1 MKRFLLLI
9 FLCMMTV
16 TFSLGLTSDEQR
28 LLLDKY
34 MAGEEFTPGELQ
46 KLSEA
51 FSSYEKEDQ
60 PFRPQALPDQKDAS
74 LSTKEGYN
82 FSQEES
88 FFQRYYFN
96 EKGYSYPLDISSL
109 SLFGRSFF
117 EAPSTY
123 APVTNA
129 PVNDN
134 YILGPGDKL
143 KINIWGTALTEID
156 VTVNANG
163 NISSSH
169 FGRLSVAGMTLGG
182 LKARLQEAVSTG
194 TDFEIALIDVKTV
207 RIFVTGDAAAPGSYT
222 LSGLSTVINAVFS
235 SGGPSETG
243 SLRHIQLKRNGR
255 AVKTIDLY
263 DFILNGDSSGDTY
276 LMDGDLI
283 HIRPVGPLVAVAGNV
298 RRPALYEV
306 KEGETWEDMIR
317 LAGGMTA
324 SAYGLNIS
332 LERFAPD
339 RGRELSTLSRSD
351 LSQKAP
357 RDGDILRIYPIPRTK
372 SEINAVTLEGYVSTP
387 RKFQWTEGM
396 TFTDLIRPEFLLP
409 ETYMDYATVTR
420 RQYPQNIKHIIPVD
434 LGKVLFQSDPQADLL
449 LHPEDIIT
457 LYSKDEMQDRP
468 PVFILGEVRQPGAF
482 AFIDGMTV
490 IDLIHLGRGL
500 TQTANLQE
508 SEYVYLILSDDR
520 VEEIRV
526 DSFSLA
532 DVLAHPHD
540 PEKNFPL
547 HPFDKIFVRRL
558 ADFEENRAITLSG
571 EVVYPG
577 VYYAREGERLAD
589 ILKRAGGFTEEA
601 YIRGALFTR
610 ESVKALQKEHL
621 EDLIRAM
628 ENTIAIM
635 EGRTEEMTKTL
646 LPLYRTRLEEMKKA
660 EVTGRLIMDL
670 SRNTE
675 TLARSPFN
683 IPINDG
689 DLLHVPRNPE
699 SITVMGEV
707 NSPGTFVYDKK
718 KSRVKDY
725 VRMTGGATTRGDLS
739 RAFVIKANGRIISPY
754 FVDDESQVTTL
765 FRNKF
770 LNARIFPGD
779 TVIVPPAE
787 PRISFV
793 QHLKDWTTILYQ
805 LASSVKI
812 STDIWN

>member
-182 LKARLQEAVSTG
+182 LKARLQETVSTG

-372 SEINAVTLEGYVSTP
+372 S
-387 RKFQWTEGM
+387 
-396 TFTDLIRPEFLLP
+396 
-409 ETYMDYATVTR
+409 
-420 RQYPQNIKHIIPVD
+420 
-434 LGKVLFQSDPQADLL
+434 
-449 LHPEDIIT
+449 
-457 LYSKDEMQDRP
+457 
-468 PVFILGEVRQPGAF
+468 
-482 AFIDGMTV
+482 
-490 IDLIHLGRGL
+490 
-500 TQTANLQE
+500 
-508 SEYVYLILSDDR
+508 
-520 VEEIRV
+520 
-526 DSFSLA
+526 
-532 DVLAHPHD
+532 
-540 PEKNFPL
+540 
-547 HPFDKIFVRRL
+547 
-558 ADFEENRAITLSG
+558 
-571 EVVYPG
+571 
-577 VYYAREGERLAD
+577 
-589 ILKRAGGFTEEA
+589 
-601 YIRGALFTR
+601 
-610 ESVKALQKEHL
+610 
-621 EDLIRAM
+621 
-628 ENTIAIM
+628 
-635 EGRTEEMTKTL
+635 
-646 LPLYRTRLEEMKKA
+646 
-660 EVTGRLIMDL
+660 
-670 SRNTE
+670 
-675 TLARSPFN
+675 
-683 IPINDG
+683 
-689 DLLHVPRNPE
+689 
-699 SITVMGEV
+699 
-707 NSPGTFVYDKK
+707 
-718 KSRVKDY
+718 
-725 VRMTGGATTRGDLS
+725 
-739 RAFVIKANGRIISPY
+739 
-754 FVDDESQVTTL
+754 
-765 FRNKF
+765 
-770 LNARIFPGD
+770 
-779 TVIVPPAE
+779 
-787 PRISFV
+787 
-793 QHLKDWTTILYQ
+793 
-805 LASSVKI
+805 
-812 STDIWN
+812 